1 MKRDSNIY
9 LTDILDSIIKIEQY
23 LVSIT
28 ETEFFAN
35 QEKQDAVIRRL
46 EIIGE
51 AVKKLPMQLRDE
63 NPEIPWKQIAGM
75 RDVIIHEYFEV
86 SLETVW
92 RTLKNDLP
100 DIKSKLERMMKNF

>member
-23 LVSIT
+23 LVSIS

-100 DIKSKLERMMKNF
+100 DIKSKLERMMKSF